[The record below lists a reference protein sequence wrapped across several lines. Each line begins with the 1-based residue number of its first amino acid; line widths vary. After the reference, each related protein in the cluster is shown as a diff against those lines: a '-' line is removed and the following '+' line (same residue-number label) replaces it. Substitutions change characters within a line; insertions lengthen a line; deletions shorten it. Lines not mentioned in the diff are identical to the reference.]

1 MKNLVKYFIVLTL
14 AVASFTSCIKEE
26 FPTDVVTTEMIASS
40 STALQAAVAANNAWM
55 TESMSV
61 LDAHADFGFPG
72 ICMGLDALTS
82 DVAVGPSYG
91 YDAEFLRWRAV
102 STVSADGS
110 APYFIWKFFYTL
122 IQNAN
127 GVLAG
132 ICGRYGNNCGDRVD
146 RIQYNTIRALAYAGD
161 DAPIIMYAL

>member
-61 LDAHADFGFPG
+61 LDSHADFGFPG
-72 ICMGLDALTS
+72 ICMGLDAILS
-82 DVAVGPSYG
+82 
-91 YDAEFLRWRAV
+91 
-102 STVSADGS
+102 
-110 APYFIWKFFYTL
+110 
-122 IQNAN
+122 
-127 GVLAG
+127 
-132 ICGRYGNNCGDRVD
+132 GN
-146 RIQYNTIRALAYAGD
+146 
-161 DAPIIMYAL
+161 PMY